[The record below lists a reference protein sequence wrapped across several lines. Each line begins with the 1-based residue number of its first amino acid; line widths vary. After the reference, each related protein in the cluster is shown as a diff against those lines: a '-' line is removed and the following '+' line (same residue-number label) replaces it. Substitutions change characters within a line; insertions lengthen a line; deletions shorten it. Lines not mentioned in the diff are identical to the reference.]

1 MDELLHF
8 PKLNRAAQ
16 FDPNCTIDEV
26 KCRLGYKHVY
36 ATDAKGKILHEG
48 RPLCMPSEDVSS
60 VIQLCLSHYPDAVFL
75 FTYNEDTDII
85 SKNGRGN
92 NVFYDFTEACKAR
105 LTEYDKAEDKSKY
118 SADFMLEYSKQ
129 KGARFFHYHQKH
141 HYPTLHSH
149 LDKSF
154 VNTICNK
161 FRGIRKAMKAKA
173 AKHPLPNPDLANEA
187 EPERHNGSVVNQ
199 PPPLPV
205 PSISA
210 DAMTTLN
217 QQVPNHDELDN
228 FDLSIDLEFLDGI
241 NDWDIFDCV
250 GLPNQENQAAYF
262 DSDPAFPPMG
272 LADVFS
278 STGTTAQSNVAS
290 PFVPSGQGMHDG
302 Y

>member
-129 KGARFFHYHQKH
+129 KGARFFHQHQEH

-154 VNTICNK
+154 VNMICNK
-161 FRGIRKAMKAKA
+161 FRGIRRAMKAKA
-173 AKHPLPNPDLANEA
+173 ATPPLPNPDLANEA

-228 FDLSIDLEFLDGI
+228 FDLSIDLDLDGI
-241 NDWDIFDCV
+241 NDLDFFDCV
-250 GLPNQENQAAYF
+250 GLPDLENRAACF
-262 DSDPAFPPMG
+262 DSDPAFAPMG